1 MKAILSKARK
11 IQPSKAHR
19 IRVFRRFKLYENK
32 RKLFSNSAY
41 MRSVF
46 MKKDEKKINASQK
59 GCTFI

>member
-19 IRVFRRFKLYENK
+19 IRIFRRFKLYENK

-46 MKKDEKKINASQK
+46 MKKDEKK
-59 GCTFI
+59 